1 MPSVIISHAAQFF
14 FVFTGPTWLSSA
26 CVSLSLILYFTT
38 SPFICWLWVC
48 SVLIRWRISL
58 LMGPERKKWNR
69 KEKQPWRTEVSVVLP
84 LSAELVR
91 EHKDIYFHS
100 MLKLPACS
108 LAARVCSN
116 SMRNI
121 SYSFLTWAS
130 VSSSWNTS
138 VRTFLCRATSSFC
151 TQWRWEWKKDK
162 NLINHNTHTQQ
173 HRQKLTSMCSS
184 CRSLAVLV
192 VLSRARVSSN
202 WALRIRDSL

>member
-1 MPSVIISHAAQFF
+1 MPSVIISHTAQFLTL
-14 FVFTGPTWLSSA
+14 FVFIGPTWLSSA

-69 KEKQPWRTEVSVVLP
+69 KEKQPWRAGLLVVLP
-84 LSAELVR
+84 LSAELVH
-91 EHKDIYFHS
+91 ELKDIYFHS

-138 VRTFLCRATSSFC
+138 VRTFLCRATSSFWM
-151 TQWRWEWKKDK
+151 QWRWEWEKDK
-162 NLINHNTHTQQ
+162 NLNQSQHTYSNAD
-173 HRQKLTSMCSS
+173 KNLPPCAP
-184 CRSLAVLV
+184 AVE
-192 VLSRARVSSN
+192 
-202 WALRIRDSL
+202 ALPSW